1 VPPSPSPS
9 PVCIYQRKP
18 QQHFFKLKTNFF
30 SFFFNSGL
38 VDGCF
43 VAGSCSVTYPL
54 LPEEDDLVHFFIF
67 HLS

>member
-30 SFFFNSGL
+30 SFFLIQDWSMD
-38 VDGCF
+38 V
-43 VAGSCSVTYPL
+43 S
-54 LPEEDDLVHFFIF
+54 LPDLAASPFPFCRKKMTWFIF
-67 HLS
+67 